1 MQQAAAKLGVSEM
14 VVRRLIAQK
23 SLPAKQIVKFAPW
36 MIERSHL
43 DLPSVRK
50 EIRRVHEGRRTGWVV
65 SEKQTG
71 LFAEPNWISPKNVA
85 VKAAKAR
92 WKRAAKTPRPTP

>member
-1 MQQAAAKLGVSEM
+1 MNGIAERLLE
-14 VVRRLIAQK
+14 RRR
-23 SLPAKQIVKFAPW
+23 PW

-50 EIRRVHEGRRTGWVV
+50 EIRRVHEGRRTGWAV

-71 LFAEPNWISPKNVA
+71 PFADSHEA
-85 VKAAKAR
+85 
-92 WKRAAKTPRPTP
+92 